1 MTKNEI
7 LNVLAFWRAVEA
19 LSPQQ
24 VKTSQEDNN
33 REAFWRAVE
42 EAGKQKPLP
51 NELLPLQQGHKH
63 QSYQSRKNPSG
74 WIVQCGLYE
83 IRKLVEKLV
92 EKVSPN
98 MKVEER
104 KKLELELDKLT
115 GKARLFDLHFN
126 KDGCPLPDTFAL
138 ALNAWAS
145 GVILQRDGLNKLR
158 DACSAASLSG
168 YEQFDNIKNRLVEYI
183 KDSKQQTGITKEWLN
198 QLIGK
203 VAEECK
209 FPQQIIEKEE
219 KGLYLVKALPVY
231 NQNNEAEMNTDDSL
245 INSFFIGELY
255 KVAKEWNHDSGRALL
270 SYFTGSQ
277 GQKIDVRGSDEKS
290 QNEVREIIKPQS
302 FPVGC
307 WPSKYP
313 LVFSQQ
319 LAVNAIRNEFIANG
333 ILKEGLFAVNGPPGT
348 GKTTLLRDIVAMV
361 VVERALKLY
370 NERKGIFESQAKKV
384 NINNKELE
392 YFPLVEYLR
401 DYSIVVASSNNGA
414 VENVS
419 LELPR
424 MVSVSEA
431 VKDHDYFRDIAT
443 MLLNKNNVED
453 KAWGLIATNL
463 GRKENRN
470 KFIGTF
476 WATEQTSRTEDGEDI
491 QSEQQIQE
499 TISDEQISSD
509 ILQELK
515 SWLSQWEGRWSE
527 VQKELLK
534 WVEEQRQCGKK
545 VLAQDILLR
554 TQKSF
559 EQELQKVCELVSLLE
574 QELAPRCEQSPES
587 GTAGNCSAET
597 APVATSGLSQRLLL
611 LRKGEARPKI
621 SREQAL
627 TRLEITLEYEQFLR
641 KQVETKATENNQLYS
656 QDEETREKSAPFFDE
671 TWFAIRQ
678 DLFLAALNLHRAL
691 IEEQPDKWLKLLRIV
706 RTWLEGKPLPPQ
718 TCQHALDALCFIVPV
733 ISTTFASVGRML
745 ANIGERGI
753 GWLLI
758 DEAGQAAPQ
767 QAVGAI
773 WRARRVIVV
782 GDPLQL
788 EPVVTLPEPVEEA
801 LAKHFLK
808 DFQTATNFRPT
819 RSSVQILADCASK
832 WGTNIEY
839 EQMGEQK
846 SIWVGCPLRVHRRC
860 DKPMFSISNEIAY
873 GGLMIYGKESES
885 CDLSLLD
892 STWIDVSGQPTEGHW
907 IGEEGKVLDDL
918 IAELKKKKDHCK
930 DIYLLSPFRSVA
942 TKLREK
948 AKRYKLDCRKAGT
961 IHTAQGKEA
970 DIVILVLGGGS
981 QRAKEWAAEKP
992 NLLNVAVT
1000 RAKKRLYV
1008 IGNKSKWGSLPY
1020 FTVLATR
1027 LESWNPKNGRIK
1039 G

>member
-1 MTKNEI
+1 
-7 LNVLAFWRAVEA
+7 
-19 LSPQQ
+19 
-24 VKTSQEDNN
+24 
-33 REAFWRAVE
+33 
-42 EAGKQKPLP
+42 
-51 NELLPLQQGHKH
+51 
-63 QSYQSRKNPSG
+63 
-74 WIVQCGLYE
+74 
-83 IRKLVEKLV
+83 
-92 EKVSPN
+92 
-98 MKVEER
+98 MKDEER
-104 KKLELELDKLT
+104 KKLEPELDKLT
-115 GKARLFDLHFN
+115 GEARLFDLHFD

-145 GVILQRDGLNKLR
+145 GVILQHGLNKLR
-158 DACSAASLSG
+158 NACSVASLSG

-183 KDSKQQTGITKEWLN
+183 KDSKQQTGITKEWFN
-198 QLIGK
+198 QLIKK
-203 VAEECK
+203 VAKECE
-209 FPQQIIEKEE
+209 FPWGIFIKEE
-219 KGLYLVKALPVY
+219 NGLYLVKALPVY

-255 KVAKEWNHDSGRALL
+255 KVAKNSSGCALL
-270 SYFTGSQ
+270 RYLTGSQ
-277 GQKIDVRGSDEKS
+277 DQKIDVRGSDEKS

-307 WPSKYP
+307 WPSEYP

-319 LAVNAIRNEFIANG
+319 LAVNAIRNEFIAKG

-361 VVERALKLY
+361 VVERARKLC

-384 NINNKELE
+384 DINNEELE
-392 YFPLVEYLR
+392 YFPLVGYLR

-431 VKDHDYFRDIAT
+431 KVKDYDYFRDIAT
-443 MLLNKNNVED
+443 MLLNKNNVKE

-499 TISDEQISSD
+499 TVSDEQISSD

-534 WVEEQRQCGKK
+534 WVEKQWQCGKK

-559 EQELQKVCELVSLLE
+559 EQELQKICELVSLLE

-627 TRLEITLEYEQFLR
+627 IELKTTLKYEQILR

-656 QDEETREKSAPFFDE
+656 QDEETREKSAPFFDKA
-671 TWFAIRQ
+671 WFAIRQ

-706 RTWLEGKPLPPQ
+706 RTWLEGKPLPLE
-718 TCQHALDALCFIVPV
+718 TCQHALDALSCQ
-733 ISTTFASVGRML
+733 S
-745 ANIGERGI
+745 
-753 GWLLI
+753 
-758 DEAGQAAPQ
+758 
-767 QAVGAI
+767 
-773 WRARRVIVV
+773 
-782 GDPLQL
+782 
-788 EPVVTLPEPVEEA
+788 
-801 LAKHFLK
+801 
-808 DFQTATNFRPT
+808 FRPHLP
-819 RSSVQILADCASK
+819 RLAECLP
-832 WGTNIEY
+832 I
-839 EQMGEQK
+839 
-846 SIWVGCPLRVHRRC
+846 
-860 DKPMFSISNEIAY
+860 
-873 GGLMIYGKESES
+873 SES
-885 CDLSLLD
+885 
-892 STWIDVSGQPTEGHW
+892 
-907 IGEEGKVLDDL
+907 K
-918 IAELKKKKDHCK
+918 EL
-930 DIYLLSPFRSVA
+930 
-942 TKLREK
+942 
-948 AKRYKLDCRKAGT
+948 AGC
-961 IHTAQGKEA
+961 
-970 DIVILVLGGGS
+970 
-981 QRAKEWAAEKP
+981 
-992 NLLNVAVT
+992 
-1000 RAKKRLYV
+1000 
-1008 IGNKSKWGSLPY
+1008 
-1020 FTVLATR
+1020 
-1027 LESWNPKNGRIK
+1027 
-1039 G
+1039 

>member
-104 KKLELELDKLT
+104 KKLEPELDKLT
-115 GKARLFDLHFN
+115 GEARLFDLHFD

-145 GVILQRDGLNKLR
+145 GVILQHGLNKLR
-158 DACSAASLSG
+158 NACSVASLSG

-209 FPQQIIEKEE
+209 FPQEIIEKEE

-470 KFIGTF
+470 KFISTF

-499 TISDEQISSD
+499 TVSDEQISSD
-509 ILQELK
+509 IQ
-515 SWLSQWEGRWSE
+515 
-527 VQKELLK
+527 
-534 WVEEQRQCGKK
+534 
-545 VLAQDILLR
+545 
-554 TQKSF
+554 SF
-559 EQELQKVCELVSLLE
+559 C
-574 QELAPRCEQSPES
+574 
-587 GTAGNCSAET
+587 
-597 APVATSGLSQRLLL
+597 
-611 LRKGEARPKI
+611 
-621 SREQAL
+621 
-627 TRLEITLEYEQFLR
+627 
-641 KQVETKATENNQLYS
+641 
-656 QDEETREKSAPFFDE
+656 
-671 TWFAIRQ
+671 
-678 DLFLAALNLHRAL
+678 
-691 IEEQPDKWLKLLRIV
+691 
-706 RTWLEGKPLPPQ
+706 
-718 TCQHALDALCFIVPV
+718 
-733 ISTTFASVGRML
+733 
-745 ANIGERGI
+745 
-753 GWLLI
+753 
-758 DEAGQAAPQ
+758 
-767 QAVGAI
+767 
-773 WRARRVIVV
+773 
-782 GDPLQL
+782 
-788 EPVVTLPEPVEEA
+788 
-801 LAKHFLK
+801 
-808 DFQTATNFRPT
+808 
-819 RSSVQILADCASK
+819 
-832 WGTNIEY
+832 
-839 EQMGEQK
+839 
-846 SIWVGCPLRVHRRC
+846 
-860 DKPMFSISNEIAY
+860 
-873 GGLMIYGKESES
+873 
-885 CDLSLLD
+885 
-892 STWIDVSGQPTEGHW
+892 
-907 IGEEGKVLDDL
+907 
-918 IAELKKKKDHCK
+918 
-930 DIYLLSPFRSVA
+930 
-942 TKLREK
+942 
-948 AKRYKLDCRKAGT
+948 
-961 IHTAQGKEA
+961 
-970 DIVILVLGGGS
+970 
-981 QRAKEWAAEKP
+981 
-992 NLLNVAVT
+992 
-1000 RAKKRLYV
+1000 
-1008 IGNKSKWGSLPY
+1008 
-1020 FTVLATR
+1020 
-1027 LESWNPKNGRIK
+1027 
-1039 G
+1039 

>member
-98 MKVEER
+98 MKDEER

-115 GKARLFDLHFN
+115 GKARLFDLHFD
-126 KDGCPLPDTFAL
+126 KDGCLLPDTFAL

-158 DACSAASLSG
+158 NACSVASLSG

-209 FPQQIIEKEE
+209 FPQEIIEKEE

-431 VKDHDYFRDIAT
+431 TVKDHDYFRDIAT

-559 EQELQKVCELVSLLE
+559 EQELQKIYELVSLLE

-597 APVATSGLSQRLLL
+597 APVATSGLSQRLHL
-611 LRKGEARPKI
+611 LRERKAEPKI
-621 SREQAL
+621 SWKE
-627 TRLEITLEYEQFLR
+627 
-641 KQVETKATENNQLYS
+641 
-656 QDEETREKSAPFFDE
+656 
-671 TWFAIRQ
+671 
-678 DLFLAALNLHRAL
+678 AL
-691 IEEQPDKWLKLLRIV
+691 IQ
-706 RTWLEGKPLPPQ
+706 LE
-718 TCQHALDALCFIVPV
+718 
-733 ISTTFASVGRML
+733 TTL
-745 ANIGERGI
+745 
-753 GWLLI
+753 
-758 DEAGQAAPQ
+758 
-767 QAVGAI
+767 
-773 WRARRVIVV
+773 RRV
-782 GDPLQL
+782 DRASFSA
-788 EPVVTLPEPVEEA
+788 VE
-801 LAKHFLK
+801 
-808 DFQTATNFRPT
+808 
-819 RSSVQILADCASK
+819 
-832 WGTNIEY
+832 
-839 EQMGEQK
+839 
-846 SIWVGCPLRVHRRC
+846 
-860 DKPMFSISNEIAY
+860 
-873 GGLMIYGKESES
+873 
-885 CDLSLLD
+885 
-892 STWIDVSGQPTEGHW
+892 
-907 IGEEGKVLDDL
+907 L
-918 IAELKKKKDHCK
+918 IA
-930 DIYLLSPFRSVA
+930 
-942 TKLREK
+942 
-948 AKRYKLDCRKAGT
+948 
-961 IHTAQGKEA
+961 
-970 DIVILVLGGGS
+970 LGLFS
-981 QRAKEWAAEKP
+981 
-992 NLLNVAVT
+992 
-1000 RAKKRLYV
+1000 
-1008 IGNKSKWGSLPY
+1008 
-1020 FTVLATR
+1020 
-1027 LESWNPKNGRIK
+1027 
-1039 G
+1039 

>member
-1 MTKNEI
+1 
-7 LNVLAFWRAVEA
+7 
-19 LSPQQ
+19 
-24 VKTSQEDNN
+24 
-33 REAFWRAVE
+33 
-42 EAGKQKPLP
+42 
-51 NELLPLQQGHKH
+51 
-63 QSYQSRKNPSG
+63 
-74 WIVQCGLYE
+74 
-83 IRKLVEKLV
+83 
-92 EKVSPN
+92 
-98 MKVEER
+98 
-104 KKLELELDKLT
+104 
-115 GKARLFDLHFN
+115 
-126 KDGCPLPDTFAL
+126 
-138 ALNAWAS
+138 
-145 GVILQRDGLNKLR
+145 
-158 DACSAASLSG
+158 
-168 YEQFDNIKNRLVEYI
+168 
-183 KDSKQQTGITKEWLN
+183 
-198 QLIGK
+198 

-209 FPQQIIEKEE
+209 FPQEIIEKEE

-470 KFIGTF
+470 KFISTF

-499 TISDEQISSD
+499 TVSDEQISSD

-545 VLAQDILLR
+545 VLVQDILLR

-559 EQELQKVCELVSLLE
+559 EQELQKIDELVSLLE

-597 APVATSGLSQRLLL
+597 APVATSGLSQRLHL
-611 LRKGEARPKI
+611 LRERKAEPKI
-621 SREQAL
+621 SWKEAL
-627 TRLEITLEYEQFLR
+627 IQLETTLKYEQILR

-706 RTWLEGKPLPPQ
+706 RTWLEGKPLPLE

-745 ANIGERGI
+745 ANIGKQGI

-860 DKPMFSISNEIAY
+860 DEPMFSISNEIAY

-892 STWIDVSGQPTEGHW
+892 SAWIDVSGQPTEGHW
-907 IGEEGKVLDDL
+907 IEEEGKELDAL
-918 IAELKKKKDHCK
+918 IARLKEKQVNDNN
-930 DIYLLSPFRSVA
+930 IYLLSPFRSVA

-970 DIVILVLGGGS
+970 DIVILVLGGSNEGA
-981 QRAKEWAAEKP
+981 RKWAAEKP

-1020 FTVLATR
+1020 FTVLATH
-1027 LESWNPKNGRIK
+1027 LT
-1039 G
+1039 

>member
-1 MTKNEI
+1 MAKNEI

-104 KKLELELDKLT
+104 KKLEPELDKLT
-115 GKARLFDLHFN
+115 GEARLFDLHFD

-145 GVILQRDGLNKLR
+145 GVILQHGLNKLR
-158 DACSAASLSG
+158 NACSVASLSG

-209 FPQQIIEKEE
+209 FPQEIIEKEE

-277 GQKIDVRGSDEKS
+277 GQKIDVRGSDEKN
-290 QNEVREIIKPQS
+290 QDEVRKIMAPQS

-307 WPSKYP
+307 WPSEYP

-319 LAVNAIRNEFIANG
+319 LAVNAIRNEFIGSDKGA
-333 ILKEGLFAVNGPPGT
+333 LKEGLFSVNGPPGT

-361 VVERALKLY
+361 VVERALKL
-370 NERKGIFESQAKKV
+370 RDKGTEIFESKAEEV
-384 NINNKELE
+384 DINNETFK

-414 VENVS
+414 VENIS

-424 MVSVSEA
+424 MASVSQEK
-431 VKDHDYFRDIAT
+431 VKDCDYFRDIAT

-453 KAWGLIATNL
+453 KAWGLTATNL

-470 KFIGTF
+470 KFISTF

-499 TISDEQISSD
+499 TVSDEQISSD

-559 EQELQKVCELVSLLE
+559 EQELQKIYELVSLLE

-597 APVATSGLSQRLLL
+597 APVPTSGLSQRLHLL
-611 LRKGEARPKI
+611 TKGKAEPKI
-621 SREQAL
+621 SWKEAL
-627 TRLEITLEYEQFLR
+627 TQLEITLKYEQILR

-656 QDEETREKSAPFFDE
+656 QDEETREKSAPFFDKAWFE
-671 TWFAIRQ
+671 TRQ

-706 RTWLEGKPLPPQ
+706 RTWLEGKPLPLE

-819 RSSVQILADCASK
+819 RSSVQILADCVSK

-860 DKPMFSISNEIAY
+860 DEPMFSISNKIAC

-885 CDLSLLD
+885 CDLSLPD
-892 STWIDVSGQPTEGHW
+892 SAWINVSGQ
-907 IGEEGKVLDDL
+907 
-918 IAELKKKKDHCK
+918 LK
-930 DIYLLSPFRSVA
+930 
-942 TKLREK
+942 
-948 AKRYKLDCRKAGT
+948 
-961 IHTAQGKEA
+961 
-970 DIVILVLGGGS
+970 
-981 QRAKEWAAEKP
+981 
-992 NLLNVAVT
+992 
-1000 RAKKRLYV
+1000 
-1008 IGNKSKWGSLPY
+1008 
-1020 FTVLATR
+1020 
-1027 LESWNPKNGRIK
+1027 ESFK
-1039 G
+1039 

>member
-1 MTKNEI
+1 
-7 LNVLAFWRAVEA
+7 
-19 LSPQQ
+19 
-24 VKTSQEDNN
+24 
-33 REAFWRAVE
+33 
-42 EAGKQKPLP
+42 
-51 NELLPLQQGHKH
+51 
-63 QSYQSRKNPSG
+63 
-74 WIVQCGLYE
+74 
-83 IRKLVEKLV
+83 
-92 EKVSPN
+92 
-98 MKVEER
+98 MKDEER
-104 KKLELELDKLT
+104 KKLEPELDKLT
-115 GKARLFDLHFN
+115 GEARLFDLHFD

-145 GVILQRDGLNKLR
+145 GVILQHGLNKLR
-158 DACSAASLSG
+158 NACSVASLSG

-183 KDSKQQTGITKEWLN
+183 KDSKQPTGITKEWLN

-209 FPQQIIEKEE
+209 FPQEIIEKEE

-277 GQKIDVRGSDEKS
+277 GQKIDVRGSDEKN
-290 QNEVREIIKPQS
+290 QDEVRKIMAPQS

-307 WPSKYP
+307 WPGEHS

-319 LAVNAIRNEFIANG
+319 LAVNAIRNEFIGSDKGA
-333 ILKEGLFAVNGPPGT
+333 LKEGLFSVNGPPGT

-361 VVERALKLY
+361 VVERALKL
-370 NERKGIFESQAKKV
+370 RDKGTEIFESKAEEV
-384 NINNKELE
+384 DINNETFK

-414 VENVS
+414 VENIS

-424 MVSVSEA
+424 MASVSQEK
-431 VKDHDYFRDIAT
+431 VKDYDYFRDIAT
-443 MLLNKNNVED
+443 MLLNKD

-499 TISDEQISSD
+499 TVSDEQISSD

-597 APVATSGLSQRLLL
+597 APVPTSGLSQRLHLL
-611 LRKGEARPKI
+611 TKGKAKPKI
-621 SREQAL
+621 SQEQAL
-627 TRLEITLEYEQFLR
+627 TQLEITLKYEQFLR

-678 DLFLAALNLHRAL
+678 DLFLAALNL
-691 IEEQPDKWLKLLRIV
+691 
-706 RTWLEGKPLPPQ
+706 
-718 TCQHALDALCFIVPV
+718 
-733 ISTTFASVGRML
+733 
-745 ANIGERGI
+745 
-753 GWLLI
+753 
-758 DEAGQAAPQ
+758 
-767 QAVGAI
+767 
-773 WRARRVIVV
+773 
-782 GDPLQL
+782 
-788 EPVVTLPEPVEEA
+788 
-801 LAKHFLK
+801 
-808 DFQTATNFRPT
+808 
-819 RSSVQILADCASK
+819 
-832 WGTNIEY
+832 
-839 EQMGEQK
+839 
-846 SIWVGCPLRVHRRC
+846 
-860 DKPMFSISNEIAY
+860 
-873 GGLMIYGKESES
+873 
-885 CDLSLLD
+885 
-892 STWIDVSGQPTEGHW
+892 
-907 IGEEGKVLDDL
+907 
-918 IAELKKKKDHCK
+918 
-930 DIYLLSPFRSVA
+930 
-942 TKLREK
+942 
-948 AKRYKLDCRKAGT
+948 
-961 IHTAQGKEA
+961 
-970 DIVILVLGGGS
+970 
-981 QRAKEWAAEKP
+981 
-992 NLLNVAVT
+992 
-1000 RAKKRLYV
+1000 
-1008 IGNKSKWGSLPY
+1008 
-1020 FTVLATR
+1020 
-1027 LESWNPKNGRIK
+1027 
-1039 G
+1039 